1 LDILEV
7 TRLRSV
13 EAFGVV
19 QPRSVLDCSSA
30 ACKAVKRTILGG
42 RKDISEILTVFK
54 KHFLLSF
61 CKRMYVSDGLREC
74 GLNSILFHLGPGG
87 ILSPAP
93 STSAPDVLAKHI
105 GKKLHPGAQQHT
117 PRR

>member
-1 LDILEV
+1 
-7 TRLRSV
+7 
-13 EAFGVV
+13 
-19 QPRSVLDCSSA
+19 
-30 ACKAVKRTILGG
+30 
-42 RKDISEILTVFK
+42 
-54 KHFLLSF
+54 
-61 CKRMYVSDGLREC
+61 MYVSDGLREC